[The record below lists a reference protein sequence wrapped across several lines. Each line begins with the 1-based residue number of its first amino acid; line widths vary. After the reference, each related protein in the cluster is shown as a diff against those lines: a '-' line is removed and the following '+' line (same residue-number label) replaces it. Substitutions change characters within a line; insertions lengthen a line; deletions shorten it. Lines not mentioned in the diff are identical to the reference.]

1 MPLNKLYT
9 KKQRN
14 IIKASREKDWFMMI
28 NHGAVRAGKTVLDN
42 DLFLFELKR
51 AKKNAEEDGV
61 MTPMYILGSTSA
73 GTLQTNIIRE
83 IEDKYAQD
91 IKFDRYGNFTF
102 WGVYVVTTFT
112 GSIAGLK
119 SIRGMTAY
127 GAYINEA
134 TLANKEVFDE
144 IVKRCSGLGA
154 RIIMDTNP
162 DHPNHWLKVDY
173 IDKADGEKIVANHFT
188 IFDNDFLNKRYVD
201 NLIAVTPSG
210 VFTERGIYGRWT
222 SGEGAVYTDFDENK
236 HYITKEQL
244 PTNLTYFCGVDWGYE
259 HYGSIVVVGQTDS
272 GEAYLIEEY
281 AKQHEEI
288 DYWVDIA
295 KDVQR
300 RYGRMIPFYCDTARP
315 EHIARFT
322 REKLNAIYA
331 DKSILSGVEA
341 VARRFKNGKLFV
353 ASDKVEKFK
362 DEIYQYIWDKKSG
375 KPREEHDDVLDALR
389 YAIYS
394 SEVYGKST
402 AKERVEAAKLFFG

>member
-1 MPLNKLYT
+1 MALSDLYS
-9 KKQRN
+9 KKQVEVLKRV
-14 IIKASREKDWFMMI
+14 RGEDWFMLI
-28 NHGAVRAGKTVLDN
+28 NHGAVRAGKTNVDN
-42 DLFLFELKR
+42 DIFLQELIR
-51 AKKNAEEDGV
+51 VKKTATSLGIDE
-61 MTPMYILGSTSA
+61 PMYILGGVSS
-73 GTLQTNIIRE
+73 GTIQTNILQE
-83 IEDKYAQD
+83 LTNKYGIEFQFDKHN
-91 IKFDRYGNFTF
+91 NFKLF
-102 WGVYVVTTFT
+102 GVKIIQTFT
-112 GSIAGLK
+112 GTIAGLK
-119 SIRGMTAY
+119 SIRGMTAF
-127 GAYINEA
+127 GAYINEG

-144 IVKRCSGLGA
+144 IIKRCSGEGA
-154 RIIMDTNP
+154 RIICDTNP
-162 DHPNHWLKVDY
+162 DHPGHWLKKDY
-173 IDKADGEKIVANHFT
+173 IDNPSKNIISFHFVLT
-188 IFDNDFLNKRYVD
+188 DNTFLSQRYID
-201 NLIAVTPSG
+201 NLIETTPSG
-210 VFTERGIYGRWT
+210 VFTDRGIFGLWT
-222 SGEGAVYTDFDENK
+222 VGEGAVYKDFDGEK
-236 HYITKEQL
+236 HYIHSSEVPK
-244 PTNLTYFCGVDWGYE
+244 LTHFYCGVDWGYE

-295 KDVQR
+295 KDVQK

-353 ASDKVEKFK
+353 MSDKVEKFK
-362 DEIYQYIWDKKSG
+362 EEIYQYIWDKKSG

>member
-1 MPLNKLYT
+1 MALSDLYS
-9 KKQRN
+9 KKQVEVLKRVLG
-14 IIKASREKDWFMMI
+14 EDWFMLI
-28 NHGAVRAGKTVLDN
+28 NHGAVRAGKTNVDN
-42 DLFLFELKR
+42 DIFLQELIR
-51 AKKNAEEDGV
+51 VKKTATSLGIDE
-61 MTPMYILGSTSA
+61 PMYILGGVSS
-73 GTLQTNIIRE
+73 GTIQTNILQE
-83 IEDKYAQD
+83 LTNKYGIEFQFDKHN
-91 IKFDRYGNFTF
+91 NFKLF
-102 WGVYVVTTFT
+102 GVKIIQTFT
-112 GSIAGLK
+112 GTIAGLK
-119 SIRGMTAY
+119 SIRGMTAF
-127 GAYINEA
+127 GAYINEG

-144 IVKRCSGLGA
+144 IIKRCSGEGA
-154 RIIMDTNP
+154 RIICDTNP
-162 DHPNHWLKVDY
+162 DHPGHWLKKDY
-173 IDKADGEKIVANHFT
+173 IDNPSKNIISFHFVLT
-188 IFDNDFLNKRYVD
+188 DNTFLSQRYID
-201 NLIAVTPSG
+201 NLIETTPSG
-210 VFTERGIYGRWT
+210 VFTDRGIFGLWT
-222 SGEGAVYTDFDENK
+222 VGEGAVYKDFDGEK
-236 HYITKEQL
+236 HYIHSSEVPK
-244 PTNLTYFCGVDWGYE
+244 LTHFYCGVDWGYE

-295 KDVQR
+295 KDVQK

-353 ASDKVEKFK
+353 MSDKVEKFK
-362 DEIYQYIWDKKSG
+362 EEIYQYIWDKKSG

>member
-1 MPLNKLYT
+1 MALSDLYS
-9 KKQRN
+9 KKQVEVLKRV
-14 IIKASREKDWFMMI
+14 RGEDWFMLI
-28 NHGAVRAGKTVLDN
+28 NHGAVRAGKTNVDN
-42 DLFLFELKR
+42 DIFLQELIR
-51 AKKNAEEDGV
+51 VKKTATSLGIDE
-61 MTPMYILGSTSA
+61 PMYILGGVSS
-73 GTLQTNIIRE
+73 GTIQTNILQE
-83 IEDKYAQD
+83 LTNKYGIEFQFDKHN
-91 IKFDRYGNFTF
+91 NFKLF
-102 WGVYVVTTFT
+102 GVKIIQTFT
-112 GSIAGLK
+112 GTIAGLK
-119 SIRGMTAY
+119 SIRGMTAF
-127 GAYINEA
+127 GAYINEG

-144 IVKRCSGLGA
+144 IIKRCSGEGA
-154 RIIMDTNP
+154 RIICDTNP
-162 DHPNHWLKVDY
+162 DHPGHWLKKDY
-173 IDKADGEKIVANHFT
+173 IDNPSKNIISFHFVLT
-188 IFDNDFLNKRYVD
+188 DNTFLSQRYID
-201 NLIAVTPSG
+201 NLIETTPSG
-210 VFTERGIYGRWT
+210 VFTDRGIFGLWT
-222 SGEGAVYTDFDENK
+222 VGEGAVYKDFDGEK
-236 HYITKEQL
+236 HYIHSSEVPK
-244 PTNLTYFCGVDWGYE
+244 LTHFYCGVDWGYE

-295 KDVQR
+295 KGVQK
-300 RYGRMIPFYCDTARP
+300 RYGRRIPFYCDTARP

-353 ASDKVEKFK
+353 MSDKVEKFK
-362 DEIYQYIWDKKSG
+362 EEIYQYIWDKKSG

>member
-1 MPLNKLYT
+1 MALSDLYS
-9 KKQRN
+9 KKQVEVLKRV
-14 IIKASREKDWFMMI
+14 RGEDWFMLI
-28 NHGAVRAGKTVLDN
+28 NHGAVRAGKTNVDN
-42 DLFLFELKR
+42 DIFLQELIR
-51 AKKNAEEDGV
+51 VKKTATSLGIDE
-61 MTPMYILGSTSA
+61 PMYILGGVSS
-73 GTLQTNIIRE
+73 GTIQTNILQE
-83 IEDKYAQD
+83 LTNKYGIEFQFDKHN
-91 IKFDRYGNFTF
+91 NFKLF
-102 WGVYVVTTFT
+102 GVKIIQTFT
-112 GSIAGLK
+112 GTIAGLK
-119 SIRGMTAY
+119 SIRGMTAF
-127 GAYINEA
+127 GAYINEG

-144 IVKRCSGLGA
+144 IIKRCSGEGA
-154 RIIMDTNP
+154 RIICDTNP
-162 DHPNHWLKVDY
+162 DHPGHWLKKDY
-173 IDKADGEKIVANHFT
+173 IDNPSKNIISFHFVLT
-188 IFDNDFLNKRYVD
+188 DNTFLSQRYID
-201 NLIAVTPSG
+201 NLIETTPSG
-210 VFTERGIYGRWT
+210 VFTDRGIFGLWT
-222 SGEGAVYTDFDENK
+222 VGEGAVYKDFDGEK
-236 HYITKEQL
+236 HYIHSSEVPK
-244 PTNLTYFCGVDWGYE
+244 LTHFYCGVDWGYE

-295 KDVQR
+295 KGVQK

-353 ASDKVEKFK
+353 MSDKVEKFK
-362 DEIYQYIWDKKSG
+362 EEIYQYIWDKKSG

-402 AKERVEAAKLFFG
+402 AKERVEAAKFFFG

>member
-1 MPLNKLYT
+1 MALSDLYS
-9 KKQRN
+9 KKQVEVLKRV
-14 IIKASREKDWFMMI
+14 RGEDWFMLI
-28 NHGAVRAGKTVLDN
+28 NHGAVRAGKTNVDN
-42 DLFLFELKR
+42 DIFLQELIR
-51 AKKNAEEDGV
+51 VKKTATSLGIDE
-61 MTPMYILGSTSA
+61 PMYILGGVSS
-73 GTLQTNIIRE
+73 GTIQTNILQE
-83 IEDKYAQD
+83 LTNKYGIEFQFDKHN
-91 IKFDRYGNFTF
+91 NFKLF
-102 WGVYVVTTFT
+102 GVKIIQTFT
-112 GSIAGLK
+112 GTIAGLK
-119 SIRGMTAY
+119 SIRGMTAF
-127 GAYINEA
+127 GAYINEG

-144 IVKRCSGLGA
+144 IIKRCSGEGA
-154 RIIMDTNP
+154 RIICDTNP
-162 DHPNHWLKVDY
+162 DHPGHWLKKDY
-173 IDKADGEKIVANHFT
+173 IDNPSKNIISFHFVLT
-188 IFDNDFLNKRYVD
+188 DNTFLSQRYID
-201 NLIAVTPSG
+201 NLIETTPSG
-210 VFTERGIYGRWT
+210 VFTDRGIFGLWT
-222 SGEGAVYTDFDENK
+222 VGEGAVYKDFDGEK
-236 HYITKEQL
+236 HYIHSSEVPK
-244 PTNLTYFCGVDWGYE
+244 LTHFYCGVDWGYE

-295 KDVQR
+295 KDVQK

-341 VARRFKNGKLFV
+341 VAKRFKNGKLFV
-353 ASDKVEKFK
+353 MSDKVEKFK
-362 DEIYQYIWDKKSG
+362 EEIYQYIWDKKSG

>member
-1 MPLNKLYT
+1 MALSDLYS
-9 KKQRN
+9 KKQAEVLKRV
-14 IIKASREKDWFMMI
+14 RGEDWFMLI
-28 NHGAVRAGKTVLDN
+28 NHGAVRAGKTNVDN
-42 DLFLFELKR
+42 DIFLQELIR
-51 AKKNAEEDGV
+51 VKKKATSLGIDE
-61 MTPMYILGSTSA
+61 PMYILGGVSS
-73 GTLQTNIIRE
+73 GTIQTNILQE
-83 IEDKYAQD
+83 LTNKYGIEFQFDKHN
-91 IKFDRYGNFTF
+91 NFKLF
-102 WGVYVVTTFT
+102 GVKIIQTFT
-112 GSIAGLK
+112 GTIAGLK
-119 SIRGMTAY
+119 SIRGMTAF
-127 GAYINEA
+127 GAYINEG

-144 IVKRCSGLGA
+144 IIKRCSGEGA
-154 RIIMDTNP
+154 RIICDTNP
-162 DHPNHWLKVDY
+162 DHPGHWLKKDY
-173 IDKADGEKIVANHFT
+173 IDNPSKNIISFHFVLT
-188 IFDNDFLNKRYVD
+188 DNTFLSQRYID
-201 NLIAVTPSG
+201 NLIETTPSG
-210 VFTERGIYGRWT
+210 VFTDRGIFGLWT
-222 SGEGAVYTDFDENK
+222 VGEGAVYKDFDGEK
-236 HYITKEQL
+236 HYIHSSEVPK
-244 PTNLTYFCGVDWGYE
+244 LTHFYCGVDWGYE

-295 KDVQR
+295 KDVQK

-331 DKSILSGVEA
+331 NKSILSGVEA

-353 ASDKVEKFK
+353 MSDKVEKFK
-362 DEIYQYIWDKKSG
+362 EEIYQYIWDKKSG

>member
-1 MPLNKLYT
+1 MALSDLYS
-9 KKQRN
+9 KKQVEVLKRV
-14 IIKASREKDWFMMI
+14 RGEDWFMLI
-28 NHGAVRAGKTVLDN
+28 NHGAVRAGKTNVDN
-42 DLFLFELKR
+42 DIFLQELIR
-51 AKKNAEEDGV
+51 VKKKATSLGIDE
-61 MTPMYILGSTSA
+61 PMYILGGVSS
-73 GTLQTNIIRE
+73 GTIQTNILQE
-83 IEDKYAQD
+83 LTNKYGIEFQFDKHN
-91 IKFDRYGNFTF
+91 NFKLF
-102 WGVYVVTTFT
+102 GVKIIQTFT
-112 GSIAGLK
+112 GTIAGLK
-119 SIRGMTAY
+119 SIRGMTAF
-127 GAYINEA
+127 GAYINEG

-144 IVKRCSGLGA
+144 IIKRCSGEGA
-154 RIIMDTNP
+154 RIICDTNP
-162 DHPNHWLKVDY
+162 DHPGHWLKKDY
-173 IDKADGEKIVANHFT
+173 IDNPSKNIISFHFVLT
-188 IFDNDFLNKRYVD
+188 DNTFLSQRYID
-201 NLIAVTPSG
+201 NLIETTPSG
-210 VFTERGIYGRWT
+210 VFTDRGIFGLWT
-222 SGEGAVYTDFDENK
+222 VGEGAVYKDFDGEK
-236 HYITKEQL
+236 HYIHSSEVPK
-244 PTNLTYFCGVDWGYE
+244 LTHFYCGVDWGYE

-295 KDVQR
+295 KDVQK

-341 VARRFKNGKLFV
+341 VAKRFKNGKLFV
-353 ASDKVEKFK
+353 MSDKVEKFK
-362 DEIYQYIWDKKSG
+362 EEIYQYIWDKKSG